1 MAKKQKSGLYRT
13 KVKIGVDP
21 SGKDLFKYVSGTT
34 KAELEKNKQAVI
46 DYYINGTGLETD
58 MLFGAYAHEWF
69 TVRKKPFISPAS
81 IESYRTALN
90 KDILPVFEDRH
101 LRSIRPMDL
110 QTFINGYAGRSAT
123 KITVIMA
130 TLRGIFENA
139 CADRILA
146 QNPMEHIRK
155 PKASAKKEREMLKVE
170 DREKVEAVCMTHPKG
185 GYLAALYYLG
195 CRPGEGRGLQWG
207 DFNEDMSLVHIQRDI
222 DYKDGCKAGSL
233 KTAKSDRWLPVPEPL
248 QAILKPLRGPS
259 EAFCFTGDRNTNS
272 PIAKASGERLWVEYM
287 VQAGL
292 VTEVSPD
299 EAKRYAVNDIRR
311 KWKPLVTPYCLR
323 HNYITMCWE
332 NGFDPY
338 ETMKLAGHTSITVTL
353 NIYTHLSA
361 AQMAKTQ
368 TKVNKMFKAN
378 RPQ

>member
-13 KVKIGVDP
+13 KIKIGVDP
-21 SGKDLFKYVSGTT
+21 TGKDLFKYVSATT
-34 KAELEKNKQAVI
+34 KAELEKKRKEVV

-58 MLFGAYAHEWF
+58 VLFGAYAHEWF

-90 KDILPVFEDRH
+90 KDILPVFEERH

-110 QTFINGYAGRSAT
+110 QTFLNGYAGRSTT
-123 KITVIMA
+123 KITILMA

-155 PKASAKKEREMLKVE
+155 PKAAARKERETLKIE
-170 DREKVEAVCMTHPKG
+170 EREKVEAVCLTHPRG
-185 GYLAALYYLG
+185 AFLAALYYLG

-207 DFNEDMSLVHIQRDI
+207 DFNEDMSLVHIQRDV

-233 KTAKSDRWLPVPEPL
+233 KTEKSDRWLPVPDPL
-248 QAILKPLRGPS
+248 QDILKPLRGRPES
-259 EAFCFTGDRNTNS
+259 FCFTGDRNTNG

-287 VQAGL
+287 LQAGL
-292 VTEVSPD
+292 VTDVSPE

-311 KWKPLVTPYCLR
+311 KWKPLFTPYCLR

-332 NGFDPY
+332 NGLDPY
-338 ETMKLAGHTSITVTL
+338 ETMKLAGHTSIKTTMD
-353 NIYTHLSA
+353 IYTHMSN
-361 AQMAKTQ
+361 AQMAKTSS
-368 TKVNKMFKAN
+368 KVNQMFK
-378 RPQ
+378 RKRHE